1 MRSNWT
7 SGLAGAVVAFV
18 AIALLGAGMA
28 ESKPKRGCHGH
39 GPSGRLDRL
48 EGKLADLGLDTET
61 RAAAARVIEQARA
74 EAEERRDQA
83 REERHAL
90 RELMQQDPPAVEQV
104 MAQADTLGALETE
117 RRKAKLR
124 TLLELRALL
133 TSEQWEQL
141 HERRHRRGRAPMEES

>member
-7 SGLAGAVVAFV
+7 SGLAGAVVAVV

-28 ESKPKRGCHGH
+28 ESRPKRGCHGH
-39 GPSGRLDRL
+39 GHDGRLDRL
-48 EGKLADLGLDTET
+48 VAKLADLGLDTQT
-61 RAAAARVIEQARA
+61 RAAAAQVIEQARA
-74 EAEERRDQA
+74 EGEEQRDEA
-83 REERHAL
+83 REARRTLH
-90 RELMQQDPPAVEQV
+90 ELLQQDPPAVEQV
-104 MAQADTLGALETE
+104 MAQADTVGALETE

-133 TSEQWEQL
+133 TPEQWEQL